1 MLKRYIDT
9 FEVHLCRRGLWSV
22 EHAGLTAPQ
31 ARELGES
38 GFRRAGVSGLRI
50 VRVRSSR
57 ITGAATEDLMVERI
71 RPPPAADAQLG
82 PAEAAPPCRDIDDL
96 LRPASRL
103 ALHRLFQGWLRS
115 HEAGVTE
122 CLVSPKLLRLLLDN
136 SALMNSALHHL
147 AALQASDAEDATEAR
162 HRLAALMDAVRG
174 RARDSEAWIIRRVR
188 GDPALLL
195 KTLQAPDEDADQWRA
210 CAAVAAYLT
219 PCPSRLAKI
228 EALIA
233 LAGGDHEPRILQ
245 LLDMFLA
252 DYLMGEDTALELAG
266 RLPFPSDRLLW
277 IADAATGATPRP
289 ARGGNHGARH
299 DFAEAL
305 PTLLAG
311 GRLPR
316 SGFALLQALDAVLRR
331 DAPLN
336 DGSSGREQGAVLAL
350 IQRLGAGAGFAG
362 GPRVAARLAR
372 RFAAASPGDT
382 EDSFLDAVD
391 TIVLGLS
398 DVHVQV
404 RFLLALLSGPNP
416 ERTQAGLLTITH
428 RTFTLYGGLKR
439 LARRTP
445 AVEDVI
451 AELDSLCMLID
462 QAYVERQSRDEWMRT
477 VLRFLDDTVGTKL
490 GAGEL
495 TMQRLL
501 ALAESAGIASEPVRQ
516 TLVRRLSRAAGIV
529 S

>member
-31 ARELGES
+31 ARELGEAE
-38 GFRRAGVSGLRI
+38 FRRAGVSGFRI
-50 VRVRSSR
+50 VRVRLSR
-57 ITGAATEDLMVERI
+57 VTGAASEDLMMERI

-82 PAEAAPPCRDIDDL
+82 PVEEAPPCRVIDDL

-136 SALMNSALHHL
+136 SALMNSAMHHV
-147 AALQASDAEDATEAR
+147 ATLQAAGAEDAAEAR
-162 HRLAALMDAVRG
+162 RRLAVLADAVQD
-174 RARDSEAWIIRRVR
+174 RARDAEAWIIRRVR

-195 KTLQAPDEDADQWRA
+195 KTLQAPGEDADQWRA

-219 PCPSRLAKI
+219 PCPSRLAKV

-252 DYLMGEDTALELAG
+252 DYLMDEDTTLELAG
-266 RLPFPSDRLLW
+266 RLPFTSDRLQW
-277 IADAATGATPRP
+277 IADAATGTAPKPVRAGGP
-289 ARGGNHGARH
+289 AARH
-299 DFAEAL
+299 GFAADL
-305 PTLLAG
+305 PRLLAG

-336 DGSSGREQGAVLAL
+336 DGSAGREQGAVLAL

-372 RFAAASPGDT
+372 RFASASPGDT

-391 TIVLGLS
+391 TIVLGLA

-404 RFLLALLSGPNP
+404 RFLLALLSGPHP
-416 ERTQAGLLTITH
+416 ERTQAGLRTITH
-428 RTFTLYGGLKR
+428 RAFTLYGGLKR
-439 LARRTP
+439 LVRRAASIEE
-445 AVEDVI
+445 AVS
-451 AELDSLCMLID
+451 ELDSLCMLID
-462 QAYVERQSRDEWMRT
+462 QSYVDRETRDTWSHT
-477 VLRFLDDTVGTKL
+477 VLGFLDDTVG
-490 GAGEL
+490 ARIANGEM
-495 TMQRLL
+495 TMQQLL
-501 ALAESAGIASEPVRQ
+501 GLAESGRIASKAVRQ
-516 TLVRRLSRAAGIV
+516 ALVRRLSRAAGIV